1 MQITVYIHN
10 KPVHLC
16 SKLDDHLEKLHHLP
30 DTIFIDELDHHTVKA
45 MLKEIGL
52 PDIRRGIFL
61 HPDLETLKRQFFKKF
76 EVHVAGGGL
85 VINENGEMLMIFRRG
100 AWDLPKGHLD
110 KGETIEECAVREV
123 QEETGLN
130 NVALGKFLITTYHSY
145 EQGTHHIMKES
156 HWFLMKSSLAEKL
169 VPQTDEDIEKIEWVK
184 EERLHQF
191 LPKTYPSIRNV
202 LNSYLD
208 LKPSQT

>member
-1 MQITVYIHN
+1 MQITVYIYN

-16 SKLDDHLEKLHHLP
+16 DTLDEHLEKLHHRP
-30 DTIFIDELDHHTVKA
+30 DTIFIDELDSHTIKA

-52 PDIRRGIFL
+52 PEISRGIFL
-61 HPDLETLKRQFFKKF
+61 HPDLEELKKQFFKKF

-85 VINENGEMLMIFRRG
+85 VVNENGEMLMIFRRG

-123 QEETGLN
+123 QEETGLK
-130 NVALGKFLITTYHSY
+130 NVELGKFLTITYHSY

-156 HWFLMKSSLAEKL
+156 HWFLMKSSLDEKL
-169 VPQTDEDIEKIEWVK
+169 VPQTDEDIDEIEWVK
-184 EERLHQF
+184 GEQLDQY
-191 LPKTYPSIRNV
+191 LPQAYPSIRNV
-202 LNSYLD
+202 LQEYLQ
-208 LKPSQT
+208 LK